1 VLLAV
6 AAACLGTWA
15 LIELT
20 ERAVVRARP
29 AATDPQSLAFDDALR
44 ADAVRRLL
52 GASAVLPFV
61 VGLFVS
67 LAGLGSAG
75 TALIVLW
82 ALGIV
87 ALSVLGER
95 PGSRAHYRPRLWPA
109 ARA

>member
-1 VLLAV
+1 M

-20 ERAVVRARP
+20 VQAVVRARP
-29 AATDPQSLAFDDALR
+29 AATDLQSLAFDDALR

-52 GASAVLPFV
+52 GASAVLPFM
-61 VGLFVS
+61 VGLFVTVTR
-67 LAGLGSAG
+67 LGSAG
-75 TALIVLW
+75 TALVVLY

-87 ALSVLGER
+87 AMSLLGQR
-95 PGSRAHYRPRLWPA
+95 PEARAHYRRRLWPA